1 MMMSHFPSSHH
12 DSQRGAGYSVRAGR
26 GTVERG
32 RCMNAYIC
40 VTCGVQYPPADEPPA
55 HCPICEDE
63 RQYVGLDGQR
73 WTTLIELRAGWRNE
87 LREVEPG
94 LLSIQTTP
102 RFAIGQRALLARTPA
117 GNVLWDCLSL
127 LDDETYRAVRELG
140 GISAIAISHPHFYG
154 AMAEW
159 SAAFDAPVYI
169 HAADEAW
176 VQRRDTGLM
185 LWDGTARQILDGV
198 TLLNPGGHFDGAAVL
213 HWAGGAEGRG
223 ALLSG
228 DTVAVN
234 PTLRTVSFMYSY
246 PNYIPLPEAAI
257 HRIVETLRPYRYQ
270 RIHGAWLTIPDNGR
284 EAVARSAE
292 RYIRMIRGER

>member
-1 MMMSHFPSSHH
+1 MP
-12 DSQRGAGYSVRAGR
+12 
-26 GTVERG
+26 
-32 RCMNAYIC
+32 AYIC

-63 RQYVGLDGQR
+63 RQYVGLEGQR
-73 WTTLIELRAGWRNE
+73 WTTLAELQTQRRNE
-87 LREVEPG
+87 IHEVEPG

-127 LDDETYRAVRELG
+127 LDDETYRTVRELG
-140 GISAIAISHPHFYG
+140 GIQAIAISHPHFYG

-159 SAAFDAPVYI
+159 SSAFDAPIYI

-270 RIHGAWLTIPDNGR
+270 RIHGAWLTIPDNGP

>member
-1 MMMSHFPSSHH
+1 
-12 DSQRGAGYSVRAGR
+12 
-26 GTVERG
+26 
-32 RCMNAYIC
+32 MNAYIC

-73 WTTLIELRAGWRNE
+73 WTTLTELRAGWRNE

-169 HAADEAW
+169 HAADAAW
-176 VQRRDTGLM
+176 VQRRDTGLV
-185 LWDGTARQILDGV
+185 LWEGTAREILDGV
-198 TLLNPGGHFDGAAVL
+198 TLLNPGGHFDGAAAL

-257 HRIVETLRPYRYQ
+257 RRIVETLRPYRYE
-270 RIHGAWLTIPDNGR
+270 RIHGAWLTIASGGP
-284 EAVARSAE
+284 EAVERSAE
-292 RYIRMIRGER
+292 RYIRMISGEYR

>member
-1 MMMSHFPSSHH
+1 MP
-12 DSQRGAGYSVRAGR
+12 
-26 GTVERG
+26 
-32 RCMNAYIC
+32 AYIC
-40 VTCGVQYPPADEPPA
+40 ATCGVQYPPADEPPA

-73 WTTLIELRAGWRNE
+73 WTTPADLRAGWRNE

-169 HAADEAW
+169 HAADAAW
-176 VQRRDTGLM
+176 VQRRDTGLV
-185 LWDGTARQILDGV
+185 LWEETAREILDGV
-198 TLLNPGGHFDGAAVL
+198 TLLNPGGHFDGAAAL
-213 HWAGGAEGRG
+213 HWVGGAEGRG

-257 HRIVETLRPYRYQ
+257 RRIVETLRPYRYE
-270 RIHGAWLTIPDNGR
+270 RIHGAWLTIPSGGP
-284 EAVARSAE
+284 EAVERSAE
-292 RYIRMIRGER
+292 RYIRMIRGERG